1 MFEKIRIKNQIKKL
15 KKEITLNERKRARSQ
30 AALIEAILQNTSPS
44 DDVLDFFNYYTEQ
57 INNSREKI
65 SNLQSKIDKNKK

>member
-44 DDVLDFFNYYTEQ
+44 DDDVDFFNYYTEQ

>member
-30 AALIEAILQNTSPS
+30 AALIEAILQNTSP
-44 DDVLDFFNYYTEQ
+44 
-57 INNSREKI
+57 RK
-65 SNLQSKIDKNKK
+65 